1 VKVKGMRVFSYI
13 WGVYCAAMTMLALTH
28 IDVTSFMWWAF
39 YAPHAAAIVILGSVA
54 YLLDPASD
62 ITKSKELR
70 SGIKDEEGKMMTEF
84 KTLKDIVEQ
93 LKDCGYECEAGPLV
107 NNVAFQKL
115 AAMAEVDVESG
126 EEIYYVEQA
135 DHKEDN

>member
-1 VKVKGMRVFSYI
+1 
-13 WGVYCAAMTMLALTH
+13 
-28 IDVTSFMWWAF
+28 
-39 YAPHAAAIVILGSVA
+39 
-54 YLLDPASD
+54 
-62 ITKSKELR
+62 
-70 SGIKDEEGKMMTEF
+70 MTEF

-135 DHKEDN
+135 DHKEDK

>member
-1 VKVKGMRVFSYI
+1 MGWS
-13 WGVYCAAMTMLALTH
+13 
-28 IDVTSFMWWAF
+28 F
-39 YAPHAAAIVILGSVA
+39 YAPHAAAVVVLGIVNFET
-54 YLLDPASD
+54 LLDLASD

-70 SGIKDEEGKMMTEF
+70 SGIKDEEGKIMTEF